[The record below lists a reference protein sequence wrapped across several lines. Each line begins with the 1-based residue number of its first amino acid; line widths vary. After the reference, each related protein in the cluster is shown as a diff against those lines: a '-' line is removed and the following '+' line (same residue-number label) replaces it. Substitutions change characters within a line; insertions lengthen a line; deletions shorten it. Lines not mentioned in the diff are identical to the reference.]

1 MNSILEEINGLDPL
15 SLDSVIESGKCFCYQ
30 PYDYLN
36 FLKQSLENYNFEDD
50 FNYLLTIF
58 PIVSSLL
65 CTTQVTKSE
74 KQNMADLLKEIR
86 EKIQVLILQKP
97 GYISK
102 DNSNFSLLKDL
113 INNTESLM
121 IASFYDFTN
130 YYQGNSLELMR
141 YLLFE
146 LKDYNLVEDVLTNYP
161 YMIRVR
167 DQEGK
172 SLLEEIISNYIEEIY
187 LYTDHKELSTNFN
200 LIYYEKVI
208 LLFLNHPKLE
218 FSFKERKNA
227 VSHIHYCRKNMIEN
241 QYNNLIKRKFTFWL
255 NHLEEKLENKNHN
268 TTFNEI
274 CYMHDIKAKFD
285 EGILSEARR
294 VNHEIKKNQYPN
306 RKIIEDEYILTID
319 GDNASELD
327 DALSIEKLE
336 DGYYKLG
343 IHIADPIGFL
353 PENSII
359 LDGAYERGSSIYL
372 PNGTIFMFPDI
383 LAKDKMN
390 LLQDKYRL
398 ATSYYLYINGL
409 GIIENYEFME
419 TVIKVSQ
426 NTTYA
431 KVNETLQTGNN
442 DDTRYLNT
450 VLTLAEV
457 TSKLSKNFK
466 IDKIYSLVNRTVSN
480 STSTN
485 IIEHSSS
492 SKIVETC
499 MMMANYIVP
508 YHMNKNH
515 LPCIN
520 RIHVVDQ
527 EYISKISSISSD
539 IYSSN
544 HTNLESVTRYL
555 KSICPK
561 GKYSIEAKGHFGLG
575 LPHYSHVTS
584 PLRRYSDVAMK
595 LYVLN
600 PFYFHLV
607 SDREAYQMEERI
619 PEVCKYI
626 NEKNIVIDSFVE
638 SYQKEKIKMLTKK

>member
-1 MNSILEEINGLDPL
+1 
-15 SLDSVIESGKCFCYQ
+15 
-30 PYDYLN
+30 
-36 FLKQSLENYNFEDD
+36 
-50 FNYLLTIF
+50 
-58 PIVSSLL
+58 
-65 CTTQVTKSE
+65 
-74 KQNMADLLKEIR
+74 
-86 EKIQVLILQKP
+86 
-97 GYISK
+97 
-102 DNSNFSLLKDL
+102 
-113 INNTESLM
+113 
-121 IASFYDFTN
+121 
-130 YYQGNSLELMR
+130 
-141 YLLFE
+141 
-146 LKDYNLVEDVLTNYP
+146 
-161 YMIRVR
+161 
-167 DQEGK
+167 
-172 SLLEEIISNYIEEIY
+172 
-187 LYTDHKELSTNFN
+187 
-200 LIYYEKVI
+200 
-208 LLFLNHPKLE
+208 
-218 FSFKERKNA
+218 
-227 VSHIHYCRKNMIEN
+227 
-241 QYNNLIKRKFTFWL
+241 
-255 NHLEEKLENKNHN
+255 
-268 TTFNEI
+268 
-274 CYMHDIKAKFD
+274 
-285 EGILSEARR
+285 
-294 VNHEIKKNQYPN
+294 
-306 RKIIEDEYILTID
+306 
-319 GDNASELD
+319 
-327 DALSIEKLE
+327 
-336 DGYYKLG
+336 
-343 IHIADPIGFL
+343 
-353 PENSII
+353 
-359 LDGAYERGSSIYL
+359 
-372 PNGTIFMFPDI
+372 
-383 LAKDKMN
+383 
-390 LLQDKYRL
+390 
-398 ATSYYLYINGL
+398 
-409 GIIENYEFME
+409 ME
-419 TVIKVSQ
+419 TVIKVAK

-431 KVNETLQTGNN
+431 KVNETLQTGNS

-450 VLTLAEV
+450 VLTLAEA

-527 EYISKISSISSD
+527 EYMNKISSISSD

-607 SDREAYQMEERI
+607 SDREAYQIEERI